1 MNSESRMKLAIP
13 PTRAPRNGVVAK
25 TPAAVVGVGTSAV
38 DELNE
43 IQTVRNTN
51 SRVPVMVSHEAFFF
65 F

>member
-1 MNSESRMKLAIP
+1 
-13 PTRAPRNGVVAK
+13 VVAK